1 MQQVDVLQAI
11 RQWRQWS
18 SGSVDEL
25 AAIGT
30 AFVWTLGLEPL
41 PESTAGDHINR
52 RTIRYYISSGVLDRP
67 EGERRLA
74 IYHYRHLLQLLYI
87 KARQHAGDRL
97 KEIAADLDGR
107 SLDALETLIQQ
118 VVPETVPGPVPVDPG
133 EFARPANLEAVLGRW
148 EYLSGRAGRY
158 RPDEPAASHRPTGDH
173 AGTTGEGT
181 RFRAEIDLGDGV
193 WISLPA
199 DHPLVSDEDGRELV
213 LRGIRRQLRSY
224 SQGGSP
230 AGREASDV

>member
-1 MQQVDVLQAI
+1 MQQVDVLKAI

-41 PESTAGDHINR
+41 PESTAGEEINR
-52 RTIRYYISSGVLDRP
+52 RTIRYYISSGVMDRP

-97 KEIAADLDGR
+97 KEIASDMDGRTLDG
-107 SLDALETLIQQ
+107 LETLVRQA
-118 VVPETVPGPVPVDPG
+118 VPDTMPGPIPVDPD
-133 EFARPANLEAVLGRW
+133 EFARPANLTAVLGRW
-148 EYLSGRAGRY
+148 EYLSGRASRF
-158 RPDEPAASHRPTGDH
+158 RPEPSEATSQSITEQLESAN
-173 AGTTGEGT
+173 EGT
-181 RFRAEIDLGDGV
+181 RFRAEIDVGDGV

-199 DHPLVSDEDGRELV
+199 DHPLVSDEDGREFV

-224 SQGGSP
+224 SQGGGP
-230 AGREASDV
+230 AGRESNDV